1 MSIISRRKT
10 AASGHE
16 QVEKKR
22 RAVRPR
28 RPGPRGWV
36 GRGRGEDVNVE
47 APAEFRG
54 TSKHVCGLWPWI
66 AGSGTPMIGVPLGRH
81 LASGAT
87 VCCDPIS
94 WYQRGGIIPQPSGFI
109 LGLPGIGKTSLVMR
123 IALGLEGYGVIP
135 LVLGDTRPDYS
146 RMIKAIDGEVI
157 PIGRGRGSINLLDP
171 GEAPDAAERLRAA
184 GFEKEAEEV
193 LADSHGLRLNMLISA
208 FTVMHHMPI
217 EPQERNVLSAAL
229 SVLDEEFDGIP
240 VPSDLLALVQSRHPA
255 LRESALDK
263 GNDERYDEVVMRIEA
278 CLMALS
284 GKGEFGSIFAQQTS
298 APMQRD
304 RPMSYDVSAIPASDT
319 RLRALA
325 LLACWTAGFA
335 SVNISQILAD
345 TGVEERRHYVVILD
359 ELHQAL
365 KAGPGLVDRV
375 DYLTRLNRTE
385 GVGLMMITHTL
396 DDLESLPLEADVKKA
411 KGFIRR
417 SAILFVGGLTG
428 SEHDELSRQRE
439 LSLEERRL
447 LSAWQDP
454 APWDS
459 RTGKKGVPPG
469 RGKFLI
475 KVGPQTGIPIK
486 VDLTEAEKTLS
497 MSDDRWRDASR
508 RGSLR
513 HDAAE
518 ASRPGNLDVQED

>member
-1 MSIISRRKT
+1 MSIISRRKART
-10 AASGHE
+10 SEGDVAG
-16 QVEKKR
+16 QKKSR
-22 RAVRPR
+22 PVRPR

-36 GRGRGEDVNVE
+36 GRGRGEDSSIE

-54 TSKHVCGLWPWI
+54 TTKHVCGLWPWI

-94 WYQRGGIIPQPSGFI
+94 WYQRGGIISQPSCFI
-109 LGLPGIGKTSLVMR
+109 LGLPGLGKTSLVMR
-123 IALGLEGYGVIP
+123 MAVGLEGYGVIP
-135 LVLGDTRPDYS
+135 MVLGDTRPDYT

-171 GEAPDAAERLRAA
+171 GEAPKAAKKLRDA

-208 FTVMHHMPI
+208 FTIMHHMPI
-217 EPQERNVLSAAL
+217 EPTERNVLSAAL
-229 SVLDEEFDGIP
+229 TVLDSEFDGIP
-240 VPSDLLALVQSRHPA
+240 VPSDLLAVVQSRHPA
-255 LRESALDK
+255 LREIALDK
-263 GNDERYDEVVMRIEA
+263 GDNARYDEFVLRIEA
-278 CLMALS
+278 CLISLS
-284 GKGEFGSIFAQQTS
+284 GKGEFGSIFAQHTTT
-298 APMQRD
+298 AIRRD
-304 RPMSYDVSAIPASDT
+304 RPMSYDLSAIPASET

-335 SVNISQILAD
+335 SVQISQILAD
-345 TGVEERRHYVVILD
+345 AGLEERRHYIVILD

-385 GVGLMMITHTL
+385 GVGLVMITHTL
-396 DDLESLPLEADVKKA
+396 DDLESLPREADVKKA
-411 KGFIRR
+411 KGFIGR
-417 SAILFVGGLTG
+417 SAIVFAGGLTG
-428 SEHDELSRQRE
+428 TEHDGLSKQRH
-439 LSLEERRL
+439 LSDEERSL

-454 APWDS
+454 APWDA
-459 RTGKKGVPPG
+459 RKNKKGVPPG

-486 VDLTEAEKTLS
+486 VELTQDEKDLS
-497 MSDDRWRDASR
+497 MSDDRWHDTSR
-508 RGSLR
+508 RGALGV
-513 HDAAE
+513 AE
-518 ASRPGNLDVQED
+518 EG